1 MGYEIWIWVWVM
13 GFNRVMG
20 FPCERSWWMPKSMG
34 YYRLWVVTE
43 MGYDRVDC
51 NVNALGLALTKL
63 KPFRER
69 QEYVFKVLGGI
80 GS

>member
-1 MGYEIWIWVWVM
+1 MEG
-13 GFNRVMG
+13 GA
-20 FPCERSWWMPKSMG
+20 
-34 YYRLWVVTE
+34 VTFANK
-43 MGYDRVDC
+43 G
-51 NVNALGLALTKL
+51 NALGLALTKL